1 MERENQQTP
10 DGLELADGL
19 HNGPLVLATR
29 AHAKRKEHPSL
40 FICAHNRIFLAR
52 RAVLRV
58 DHRADPLHDRRHGR
72 GLDRGG
78 RVRRAWFLASGK
90 DGRDEKEQNANRGKH
105 LGTDEDHFGGL
116 AARAD
121 SAVAELQL
129 VQRRQYAS
137 PTNHVFFVSIG
148 PERSERVPSS
158 KPQHRKLNFERAH
171 TRPGIKLAHE
181 AIFSLACSLQPL

>member
-52 RAVLRV
+52 PALLRV

-105 LGTDEDHFGGL
+105 LGTDENHFAGL

-121 SAVAELQL
+121 SAVTDFNWSSAASTLC
-129 VQRRQYAS
+129 QRAVFFSSRSEQRGGNEFPQAS
-137 PTNHVFFVSIG
+137 PSTAN
-148 PERSERVPSS
+148 
-158 KPQHRKLNFERAH
+158 
-171 TRPGIKLAHE
+171 
-181 AIFSLACSLQPL
+181 